1 MRMKKDRDIRNSRS
15 NNITKKGVNMASKG
29 ILSEKVKRQV
39 LDTIV
44 SGITLLLGGI
54 LVAICVLTLMGRI

>member
-1 MRMKKDRDIRNSRS
+1 
-15 NNITKKGVNMASKG
+15 MASKG

-39 LDTIV
+39 FDTIV